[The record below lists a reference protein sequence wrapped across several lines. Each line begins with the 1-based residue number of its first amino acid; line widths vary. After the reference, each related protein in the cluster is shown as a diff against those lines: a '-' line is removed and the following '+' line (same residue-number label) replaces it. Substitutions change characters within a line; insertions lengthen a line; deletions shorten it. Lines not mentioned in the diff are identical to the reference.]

1 VAGAPGYYALM
12 SRRSSKSRM
21 AAQPNPA
28 ARGGKPVSPQV
39 PAGNALA
46 RPEARWTRFQRY
58 VWDKRR

>member
-1 VAGAPGYYALM
+1 
-12 SRRSSKSRM
+12 M

-58 VWDKRR
+58 VWAKRR